1 MARRSI
7 RKATRT
13 EDAGYPSLK
22 QHLLSR
28 RRFLELAGTSVA
40 AAGLLAACGRAMG
53 VGDPDGGTDPDADMD
68 AGEQEVDADIEIGGV
83 VAETDYYILRIPD
96 TGDLYA
102 YLVDGG
108 ECMFYVEAA
117 TYSAPSYD
125 AMRENPDRCQQC
137 CRETISDFDFDTLD
151 TAQGVAQAEDD
162 LLSALDELCQDLNGH
177 SDHTIEAVTLTIT
190 HLTPESQMDGGIG
203 EPEYP

>member
-40 AAGLLAACGRAMG
+40 AAGLLAACGRAVG
-53 VGDPDGGTDPDADMD
+53 VRDPDGGTDPDADTD
-68 AGEQEVDADIEIGGV
+68 AGHQEVDADIEIGGV

-96 TGDLYA
+96 TGEIYA

-125 AMRENPDRCQQC
+125 AMRENPERCRQC
-137 CRETISDFDFDTLD
+137 CREIISDFDFDTLD

-162 LLSALDELCQDLNGH
+162 LLSSLDELCQELNGH
-177 SDHTIEAVTLTIT
+177 SSPTIEAVTLTTT
-190 HLTPESQMDGGIG
+190 HLSSEAQVDGGIG
-203 EPEYP
+203 DPEYP